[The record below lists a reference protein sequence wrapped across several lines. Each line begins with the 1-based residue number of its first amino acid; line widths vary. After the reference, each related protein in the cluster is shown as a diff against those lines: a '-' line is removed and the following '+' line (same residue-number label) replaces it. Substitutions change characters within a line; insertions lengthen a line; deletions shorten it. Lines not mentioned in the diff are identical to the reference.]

1 MPTLILR
8 SPTQSSA
15 NTRITDTEP
24 TLSSNE
30 ISNTRITQDIPAIFQ
45 EWNLE
50 GQIQFSHSIGSLS
63 TCSLTFTATPDK
75 ENQIREYFIPYRL
88 LTLYNHRYWVT
99 NLQIEHL
106 PLPQILKITISC
118 GEPSSQRNPYN
129 RPILLKENDDN
140 RYSYLSSL
148 CSAVGL
154 DYDGPS
160 IPLKLPDDLPN
171 NSTTTVS
178 DELSRAYQYGYFWQ
192 PHPDQLILKPFG
204 STPQRTLKD
213 TDILQLTYT
222 FAYPGD
228 GAKFEG
234 IPLTKEY
241 HNTRLTLDG
250 QSGQEEQKN
259 EQQTI
264 IEGDPTPQVPPDINK
279 QLLYS
284 PRLAFDTGGPT
295 KTKKTITTLNGQ
307 PIKETEIT
315 FGFLYTSLDTHSI
328 AIDSGDIAIRRAG
341 LDFANFWTQ
350 VSSIERLY
358 IRNADGYLIQTSS
371 SGTTKTRFKQES
383 DQLEQAIAQGER
395 LFVGTQN
402 PSEYLRLSKTIDL
415 YEYFDQPISEERIFT
430 LSSLSVFP
438 DTPPQKPE
446 PYYVSRDF
454 YTFNSYAETP
464 DPDSTS
470 AAPLP
475 PISTGKYSQSETL
488 ITISRIKNPSAYRIL
503 QRTTNSEGTSLRDS
517 AAIENSQII
526 QGRPDVANR
535 LQLYKSTNNNDDPEP
550 DKIYRI
556 NTPGSIRINENPDSL
571 SFPGADTIGLAAT
584 AARTLCRIENSQ
596 NACTTTLK
604 IKRKPSWQVG
614 DRILWNN
621 QVWWLLEIEESQTI
635 DRTLVN
641 CSQFQIKIGR
651 LLLVPVTYYQDAD
664 PS

>member
-8 SPTQSSA
+8 SPTQPSA
-15 NTRITDTEP
+15 IIRITDTEP
-24 TLSSNE
+24 TLGINQ
-30 ISNTRITQDIPAIFQ
+30 ISTTRITQDLPAIFQ

-63 TCSLTFTATPDK
+63 TCSLTFTTTPDK

-88 LTLYNHRYWVT
+88 LTLYNHTYWVT

-106 PLPQILKITISC
+106 PLPQTLKITISC

-129 RPILLKENDDN
+129 RPILLKENDNN

-154 DYDGPS
+154 GYDGPS

-171 NSTTTVS
+171 NSTTTIS
-178 DELSRAYQYGYFWQ
+178 DEFSRAYQYGYFWH
-192 PHPDQLILKPFG
+192 PHPDRLILQPFD
-204 STPQRTLKD
+204 STPQRTLRD

-222 FAYPGD
+222 LAYPGD

-241 HNTRLTLDG
+241 HNTRLTLDR
-250 QSGQEEQKN
+250 QSGQEEQTN
-259 EQQTI
+259 DQQTV
-264 IEGDPTPQVPPDINK
+264 IEGDPTPQVPPQINK

-284 PRLAFDTGGPT
+284 PRLAFDTGGPI

-315 FGFLYTSLDTHSI
+315 FGFLYTSLDTHTVSI
-328 AIDSGDIAIRRAG
+328 SNGDIAIRRAG
-341 LDFANFWTQ
+341 LDFANFWGQ
-350 VSSIERLY
+350 VSSIERIY
-358 IRNADGYLIQTSS
+358 IRDSDGYLKQISS

-395 LFVGTQN
+395 LFVNAQDPEYQRLTQIIN
-402 PSEYLRLSKTIDL
+402 L

-438 DTPPQKPE
+438 DTPPQTPE

-454 YTFNSYAETP
+454 YTYNSYAEIP
-464 DPDSTS
+464 DPDSTPS
-470 AAPLP
+470 ASLP
-475 PISTGKYSQSETL
+475 PIFTGKYSQSEIL
-488 ITISRIKNPSAYRIL
+488 ITITRIKNPSAYRIL
-503 QRTTNSEGTSLRDS
+503 QKTSNSEGTSLQDS
-517 AAIENSQII
+517 AAIENSQIV

-535 LQLYKSTNNNDDPEP
+535 LHLYENNSPPREDEPE
-550 DKIYRI
+550 KIYRI
-556 NTPGSIRINENPDSL
+556 NTPGSLRIDQNPDSL
-571 SFPGADTIGLAAT
+571 SFPGADTIGLAVT

-604 IKRKPSWQVG
+604 IKRKPFWQVG

-621 QVWWLLEIEESQTI
+621 QLWWLLEIQEIQTI
-635 DRTLVN
+635 DRTLIN

-651 LLLVPVTYYQDAD
+651 LLLVPVTYYHDVN

>member
-8 SPTQSSA
+8 SPTQPSA
-15 NTRITDTEP
+15 IIRITDTEP
-24 TLSSNE
+24 TLGINQ
-30 ISNTRITQDIPAIFQ
+30 ISTTRITQDLPAIFQ

-63 TCSLTFTATPDK
+63 TCSLTFTTTPDK

-88 LTLYNHRYWVT
+88 LTLYNHTYWVT
-99 NLQIEHL
+99 ALEIEYL
-106 PLPQILKITISC
+106 PLPQTLKITISC

-129 RPILLKENDDN
+129 RPILLKENGNN

-148 CSAVGL
+148 CKAIGL
-154 DYDGPS
+154 GYDGPS

-171 NSTTTVS
+171 NSTTTIS
-178 DELSRAYQYGYFWQ
+178 DEFSRAYQYGYFWH
-192 PHPDQLILKPFG
+192 PHPDRLILQPFD

-222 FAYPGD
+222 LSYPGD

-250 QSGQEEQKN
+250 QSGKEEQTNDK
-259 EQQTI
+259 QTI
-264 IEGDPTPQVPPDINK
+264 IEGDPTPQAPPNINK

-295 KTKKTITTLNGQ
+295 KTKKIITLLNGQ

-315 FGFLYTSLDTHSI
+315 FGFLYTSLDTHTVSI
-328 AIDSGDIAIRRAG
+328 SNGDIAIRRAG
-341 LDFANFWTQ
+341 LDFANFWGQ
-350 VSSIERLY
+350 VSSIERIY
-358 IRNADGYLIQTSS
+358 IRDNDGYLKQISS

-395 LFVGTQN
+395 LFVSAQDPEYQRLTQIIN
-402 PSEYLRLSKTIDL
+402 L

-430 LSSLSVFP
+430 LSSFSVFP
-438 DTPPQKPE
+438 DTPPQTPE

-454 YTFNSYAETP
+454 YTYNSYAEIP
-464 DPDSTS
+464 DPDSTPS
-470 AAPLP
+470 ASLP
-475 PISTGKYSQSETL
+475 PIFTGKYSQSESL
-488 ITISRIKNPSAYRIL
+488 ITITRIKNPSAYRIL
-503 QRTTNSEGTSLRDS
+503 QKTSNSEGTSLQDS
-517 AAIENSQII
+517 AAIENSQIV

-535 LQLYKSTNNNDDPEP
+535 LHLYENNSPPREDEPE
-550 DKIYRI
+550 KIYRI
-556 NTPGSIRINENPDSL
+556 NTPGSLRIDQNPDSL
-571 SFPGADTIGLAAT
+571 SFPGADTIGLAVT

-604 IKRKPSWQVG
+604 IKRKPFWQVG

-621 QVWWLLEIEESQTI
+621 QLWWLLEIQEIQTI
-635 DRTLVN
+635 DRNFVN
-641 CSQFQIKIGR
+641 CSEFVVKLGR
-651 LLLVPVTYYQDAD
+651 LLFVPITYYQDAN
-664 PS
+664 SS

>member
-8 SPTQSSA
+8 SPTQPSA
-15 NTRITDTEP
+15 IIRITDTEP
-24 TLSSNE
+24 TLGINQ
-30 ISNTRITQDIPAIFQ
+30 ISTTRITQDLPAIFQ

-63 TCSLTFTATPDK
+63 TCSLTFTTTPDK

-88 LTLYNHRYWVT
+88 LTLYNHTYWVT

-106 PLPQILKITISC
+106 PLPQTLKITISC

-129 RPILLKENDDN
+129 RPILLKENDNN

-171 NSTTTVS
+171 NSTTTVN
-178 DELSRAYQYGYFWQ
+178 DELRRAYQYGYFWQ

-222 FAYPGD
+222 LSYPGD

-241 HNTRLTLDG
+241 HNTRLTLDR
-250 QSGQEEQKN
+250 QSGQEEQTN
-259 EQQTI
+259 DQQTV
-264 IEGDPTPQVPPDINK
+264 IEGDPTPQVPPQINK

-284 PRLAFDTGGPT
+284 PRLAFDTGGPI

-315 FGFLYTSLDTHSI
+315 FGFLYTSLDTHTVNI
-328 AIDSGDIAIRRAG
+328 ANGDIAIRRAG
-341 LDFANFWTQ
+341 LDFANFWGQ
-350 VSSIERLY
+350 VSSIERIY
-358 IRNADGYLIQTSS
+358 IRDSDGYLKQISS

-395 LFVGTQN
+395 LFVSAQDPEYQRLTQIIN
-402 PSEYLRLSKTIDL
+402 L

-438 DTPPQKPE
+438 DTPPQTPE

-454 YTFNSYAETP
+454 YTYNSYAEIP
-464 DPDSTS
+464 DPDSTPS
-470 AAPLP
+470 ASLP
-475 PISTGKYSQSETL
+475 PIFTGKYSQSEIL
-488 ITISRIKNPSAYRIL
+488 ITITRIKNPSAYRIL
-503 QRTTNSEGTSLRDS
+503 QKTSNSEGTSLQDS
-517 AAIENSQII
+517 AAIENSQIV

-535 LQLYKSTNNNDDPEP
+535 LQLYENNSPPREDEPE
-550 DKIYRI
+550 KIYRI
-556 NTPGSIRINENPDSL
+556 NTPGSLRIDQNPDSL
-571 SFPGADTIGLAAT
+571 SFPGADTIGLAVT

-604 IKRKPSWQVG
+604 IKRKPFWQVG

-621 QVWWLLEIEESQTI
+621 QLWWLLEIQEIQTI
-635 DRTLVN
+635 DRTLIN

-651 LLLVPVTYYQDAD
+651 LLLVPVTYYHDVN